1 MVSDPEVPR
10 VLGLGTSGRL
20 LSVKIDEGRRGAMK
34 NLGTWRTVN
43 VGFIPMMRTDN
54 TRHFSVGTRL
64 FQIERRRKTIAV
76 IGLDRCRT
84 VRFRKPALRC
94 GATMQKHPHLNP
106 HY

>member
-20 LSVKIDEGRRGAMK
+20 LAVKIDEDRRGAMK
-34 NLGTWRTVN
+34 NLGTWRIVM
-43 VGFIPMMRTDN
+43 VSFIPMMRMGN
-54 TRHFSVGTRL
+54 TRHFSVGTKL

-76 IGLDRCRT
+76 VDGQVQT

-94 GATMQKHPHLNP
+94 DATMQKHPHLNP
-106 HY
+106 HC